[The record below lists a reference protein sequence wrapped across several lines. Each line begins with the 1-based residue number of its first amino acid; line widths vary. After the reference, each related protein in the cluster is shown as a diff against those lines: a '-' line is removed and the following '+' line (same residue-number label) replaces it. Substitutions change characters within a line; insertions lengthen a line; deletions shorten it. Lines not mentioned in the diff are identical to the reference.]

1 MIDLSTIDPS
11 DLLTAFINNY
21 NNEQAGNENLRFE
34 LSNNKLEL
42 SILADENKQLKQQ
55 IAQQDQDL
63 LIASQGIADAEKLTA
78 AAKAQKAELTRV
90 REQLTTTQ
98 QELTALNSQR
108 NLKDQ
113 VTRVKAKSEEKS
125 KTITRLTGEL
135 STAKHQLN
143 QANADKD
150 ACKKIVELQRVAL
163 GNKEAQG
170 LYHNGDHHLVIW
182 PQAVM
187 MQRPDGSEFNG
198 TNLLYLH
205 QSGRGGFIT
214 LDPQSNKSALAPSP
228 KGGLKPSKETIDF
241 AHNWLYK
248 VNQMQ
253 QGTIKDDDRV
263 AINYNG

>member
-1 MIDLSTIDPS
+1 MTDLSTIDPS

-21 NNEQAGNENLRFE
+21 NKEQEENENVRVE
-34 LSNNKLEL
+34 LSNSKLEL
-42 SILADENKQLKQQ
+42 NVLTDENKQLKQQ
-55 IAQQDQDL
+55 IAQQDKDL
-63 LIASQGIADAEKLTA
+63 TIASQGIADAEKLATISA
-78 AAKAQKAELTRV
+78 AQKTELVRV
-90 REQLTTTQ
+90 REQLTTMQ

-113 VTRVKAKSEEKS
+113 VIRVKAKSEEKS

-135 STAKHQLN
+135 STAQHKLN
-143 QANADKD
+143 QANADKE
-150 ACKKIVELQRVAL
+150 ACKKVVEMQRVAL
-163 GNKEAQG
+163 DNNKAQG

-182 PQAVM
+182 PQSAT

-214 LDPQSNKSALAPSP
+214 FDPQSDKSALASSP

-253 QGTIKDDDRV
+253 QGEIKDDDRV